1 MIEPRKP
8 TRGERLV
15 LASHNQGKLVEL
27 RALVADLGLEIT
39 SAAALRLPEPEETG
53 NSFEANAALKAH
65 ASAKGSGLL
74 ALSDDSGLVVP
85 ALEGA
90 PGIYSARWAGPEKD
104 FGHAMQRV
112 AEALRR
118 RDIEPVGTEAYFTCV
133 LALAAP
139 DGTCIWFEGRAE
151 GVLAWPPRG
160 AEGFGYD
167 PMFVPL
173 GHTATFAEMPIAA
186 KQGMSHRAQAFALF
200 RAWLQAA

>member
-1 MIEPRKP
+1 MEPRKP
-8 TRGERLV
+8 QRGEQLV
-15 LASHNQGKLVEL
+15 LASHNAGKLVEL
-27 RALVADLGLEIT
+27 RALVAYLGLDIT
-39 SAAALRLPEPEETG
+39 SAAALGFPEPEETG
-53 NSFEANAALKAH
+53 DSFHANAALKAH
-65 ASAKGSGLL
+65 ASAKASGKL

-118 RDIEPVGTEAYFTCV
+118 RDIEPDGTPAYFTCV

-139 DGTCIWFEGRAE
+139 AGECVWFEGRAE
-151 GVLAWPPRG
+151 GRLAWPPRG

-167 PMFVPL
+167 PMFVPA
-173 GHTATFAEMPIAA
+173 GHTATFAEMPMAA
-186 KQGMSHRAQAFALF
+186 KQDMSHRAKAFALF
-200 RAWLQAA
+200 RAWLEN